1 MLDWTQDGTTRFIRD
16 IDSMARAAYVWVR
29 QQTFEQRFIGMPVS
43 PIEESALA
51 AGFLAGLKSRLQLG
65 DSESTL
71 VAYIYV
77 LMSGERGG
85 ATQSAAELIQRAP
98 DSFVSCAGYRSGLAA
113 AREIVGEGTDQLS
126 TSQWGADF
134 TSSNLRN

>member
-1 MLDWTQDGTTRFIRD
+1 MLGLDQDGRERFIRG

-29 QQTFEQRFIGMPVS
+29 QQSFEQRFIGLPLS

-71 VAYIYV
+71 VAYVYV
-77 LMSGERGG
+77 LMSGERAG
-85 ATQSAAELIQRAP
+85 APQTAEDLLQREPVALA
-98 DSFVSCAGYRSGLAA
+98 SCKGYLRGLTA
-113 AREIVGEGTDQLS
+113 AREFMGEGAGGVAAAA
-126 TSQWGADF
+126 SQD
-134 TSSNLRN
+134 